1 MEDDE
6 RIDSC
11 NHLAPLKVKNIFLD
25 LFLLRWQNSFWWDW
39 RISSCSWIQ
48 YVEFRIAGFF
58 CFGLFFSFW
67 IILSRLLDEITHKEV
82 ETCLGFSASFHLCLP
97 KSLLSLLPLDVH
109 MHIGE
114 HAHSHTYIYTHTGE
128 HRPSTTHLWLPRA
141 ASIQIRKQNEK
152 CRDFSHYCCMKF
164 YLLNCFCDQRISH
177 EFLQDGCQSLI
188 SLSTISLERR
198 AAFWRMGRSRY

>member
-1 MEDDE
+1 MLLSWSKS
-6 RIDSC
+6 IS
-11 NHLAPLKVKNIFLD
+11 LPQFAIFLD

-114 HAHSHTYIYTHTGE
+114 HAHSHTYIYTHTQVNTGLQQPTCGYLGQ
-128 HRPSTTHLWLPRA
+128 HPSRSENRTRSAEIFHITAVWNSTCWT
-141 ASIQIRKQNEK
+141 ASVIK
-152 CRDFSHYCCMKF
+152 
-164 YLLNCFCDQRISH
+164 
-177 EFLQDGCQSLI
+177 EFLMSFC
-188 SLSTISLERR
+188 
-198 AAFWRMGRSRY
+198 RMDARVWYLCPPSALRDVLLFEEWVDLGIR